1 MPKQSWTF
9 YLLFVVF
16 SITLGAFQYGYH
28 TGELNTPQQIISKC
42 KLSNDLTI
50 TVADELLPPC
60 LPMSDARYS
69 LVVAMMLAG
78 GLIGA
83 LSASYFSDK
92 YGRRKT
98 LVYTNIMLGS
108 GSFLM
113 TVSPNI
119 PILMFGRFLAG
130 IGGGIV
136 TVVVPAYISE
146 CVPKSTRGFFGT
158 LNQLAIVIGI
168 MVSQVIGMFIK
179 IAWRWILLVGVI
191 ASLVQLSFLPFC
203 VDSPRYLA
211 SKIGGVHKAKQS
223 LLRLRGPPIEDVE
236 EEIEEWKKESLT
248 TSNPEHESSTSTLLS
263 SSSNDPNHYAHD
275 HHHHNTEVTIK
286 SFCFDQKYRHPLLLI
301 LLLQLS
307 QQLSGINA
315 VIFYSTSIM
324 STVFPDY
331 SDRIT
336 VFISIVNLIMTLVS
350 AYLMDKSGRRTLFL
364 WSTSMM
370 ACSSLLL
377 GWSIKTEHDKT
388 SAFAIVAFV
397 AAFAIGLGPI
407 PFLMI
412 PELVDTP
419 AAASAGSVGLASNM
433 ISNFIVS
440 AGFMAL
446 RDIIGQGQ
454 VFYVFAIILFIA
466 TLLGIKFLPETK
478 NRSVHDIIKSKW
490 AVPKFS
496 LSNQNSYHVISND
509 DTLSQ

>member
-1 MPKQSWTF
+1 MQKQSWTF

-28 TGELNTPQQIISKC
+28 TGELNTPQQMISKC
-42 KLSNDLTI
+42 KVSKDLTLTI
-50 TVADELLPPC
+50 GDDLLPPC

-69 LVVAMMLAG
+69 LVVAMLLAG

-83 LSASYFSDK
+83 LSASYISDK
-92 YGRRKT
+92 HGRRKA
-98 LVYTNIMLGS
+98 LVYTNLMLGS

-113 TVSPNI
+113 TISPNI
-119 PILMFGRFLAG
+119 PILMLGRFIAG
-130 IGGGIV
+130 IGGGII

-158 LNQLAIVIGI
+158 LNQLAIVVGI
-168 MVSQVIGMFIK
+168 MVSQIIGMMIK
-179 IAWRWILLVGVI
+179 TGWRWILFFGVVAAI
-191 ASLVQLSFLPFC
+191 VQLSFLPFC

-211 SKIGGVHKAKQS
+211 SKLGGTHKAKQS

-236 EEIEEWKKESLT
+236 EEIEEWRREALNNNNNSNSPNSL
-248 TSNPEHESSTSTLLS
+248 NHESSSSSALLS
-263 SSSNDPNHYAHD
+263 SVSNDSTHHD
-275 HHHHNTEVTIK
+275 NSIVTIK
-286 SFCFDQKYRHPLLLI
+286 SFIFDKQHRHPLFLI

-307 QQLSGINA
+307 QQFSGINA

-324 STVFPDY
+324 STVFPEY

-336 VFISIVNLIMTLVS
+336 VFISVVNLIMTLIS

-377 GWSIKTEHDKT
+377 GWSIKTQHDKT
-388 SAFAIVAFV
+388 SAIAIVAFV

-412 PELVDTP
+412 PELVETP
-419 AAASAGSVGLASNM
+419 AAASAGSIGLASNM
-433 ISNFIVS
+433 ISNFTVS

-454 VFYVFAIILFIA
+454 VFYVFAVILLIA
-466 TLLGIKFLPETK
+466 TILGIKYLPETK
-478 NRSVHDIIKSKW
+478 NRSTYDIVKSKW
-490 AVPKFS
+490 AVP
-496 LSNQNSYHVISND
+496 NSQYHIIPHNVSP
-509 DTLSQ
+509 TE